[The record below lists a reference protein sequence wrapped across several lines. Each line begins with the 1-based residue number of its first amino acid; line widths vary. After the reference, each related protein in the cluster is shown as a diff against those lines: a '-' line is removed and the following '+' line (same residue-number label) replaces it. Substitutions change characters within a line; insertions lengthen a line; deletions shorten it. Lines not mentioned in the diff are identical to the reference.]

1 MMEVSPLTTP
11 ELPLLAMLGYA
22 VSALGG
28 VACLVLGV
36 IVGVKIMNKYGTGPG
51 VAAIILAVLC
61 NLATFIWGWVKVK
74 ELQIG
79 NLMKWYTI
87 GFIVSVIGGILCAAG
102 IASAGVSMGQQMQ
115 IQMQESID
123 QSQEAMR
130 EREAE
135 AATEEAQRE
144 LERQLNEQGNP

>member
-1 MMEVSPLTTP
+1 MMEVSPVTTP

-28 VACLVLGV
+28 LACLVLGV

-61 NLATFIWGWVKVK
+61 NIATFIWGWVKVK

-79 NLMKWYTI
+79 NIMKWYTI
-87 GFIVSVIGGILCAAG
+87 GFVVSVVGGILCAAG
-102 IASAGVSMGQQMQ
+102 IASAGVSMSQQMQ
-115 IQMQESID
+115 SQAQDAMN
-123 QSQEAMR
+123 QSQEMMR
-130 EREAE
+130 DAE
-135 AATEEAQRE
+135 AAAEDAQRQ
-144 LERQLNEQGNP
+144 LERQSNEQGNQ